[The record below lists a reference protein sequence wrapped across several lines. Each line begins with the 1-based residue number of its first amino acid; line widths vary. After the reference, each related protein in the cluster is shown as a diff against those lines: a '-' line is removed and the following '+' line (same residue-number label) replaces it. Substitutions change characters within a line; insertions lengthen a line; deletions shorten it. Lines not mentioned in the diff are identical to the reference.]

1 MPSPIVAPPAEM
13 ATGVSFPTTGSQS
26 SSNKKTKKRK
36 KQRKKQKKQ
45 QLQQLAGPSGGGGCD
60 RDSASNV
67 SAFGTARP
75 MAAATD
81 ARAAAVKGGSR
92 RRGGGSETPGD
103 GDHQGSSDSSD
114 SSTTSR
120 TGSSPGGGATVVDTA
135 AAGAGRDRLRLGN
148 PEDVAILDSVGL
160 GPNQKEHVRT
170 VVLPVERGGVAYQR
184 FILGRVEAVGFADK
198 GLNNA
203 SLLFSPSRMCC
214 W

>member
-45 QLQQLAGPSGGGGCD
+45 QLQQLAGPSGGGGWD
-60 RDSASNV
+60 RDSASTV

-75 MAAATD
+75 MATATD
-81 ARAAAVKGGSR
+81 ARAAAVKGGR
-92 RRGGGSETPGD
+92 RRGGGNETPGD
-103 GDHQGSSDSSD
+103 GDHEGSSDSSD

-120 TGSSPGGGATVVDTA
+120 TGNSPGGGATVVDTA
-135 AAGAGRDRLRLGN
+135 AAGAGRDTLRLGN
-148 PEDVAILDSVGL
+148 PDDMAILDSVGL

-170 VVLPVERGGVAYQR
+170 VVLPVERGGVAY
-184 FILGRVEAVGFADK
+184 
-198 GLNNA
+198 
-203 SLLFSPSRMCC
+203 
-214 W
+214 

>member
-1 MPSPIVAPPAEM
+1 M
-13 ATGVSFPTTGSQS
+13 
-26 SSNKKTKKRK
+26 
-36 KQRKKQKKQ
+36 
-45 QLQQLAGPSGGGGCD
+45 
-60 RDSASNV
+60 
-67 SAFGTARP
+67 
-75 MAAATD
+75 
-81 ARAAAVKGGSR
+81 VKGGRR

-135 AAGAGRDRLRLGN
+135 AAGAGRDPLRLGN
-148 PEDVAILDSVGL
+148 PDDMAILDSVGL

-184 FILGRVEAVGFADK
+184 FILGRVEAVCFADK

-203 SLLFSPSRMCC
+203 SLLFSPLRMCC